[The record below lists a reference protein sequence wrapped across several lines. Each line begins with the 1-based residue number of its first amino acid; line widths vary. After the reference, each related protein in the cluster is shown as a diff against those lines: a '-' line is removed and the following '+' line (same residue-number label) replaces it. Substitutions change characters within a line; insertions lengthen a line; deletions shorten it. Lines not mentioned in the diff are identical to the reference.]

1 MAQLGCASAARSGGP
16 CSPLL
21 ATSRG
26 AAASGQQQIDQQQ
39 TGERRLVQQ
48 QIDPPRTVQL
58 FRLTIAHGWFE
69 QPMAEDGCCYRRRRR
84 EPSLPDG
91 HVTFATW
98 SP

>member
-16 CSPLL
+16 CPQLL
-21 ATSRG
+21 ATSFG
-26 AAASGQQQIDQQQ
+26 AAASGQQQ
-39 TGERRLVQQ
+39 
-48 QIDPPRTVQL
+48 QIDPPQTVQL